1 MRKLLSLLMVAVML
15 FAMASNLFACSFEMR
30 DPMNPTAEPDRAE
43 KVTSGNHYVENV
55 RPDPKPQDT
64 EKKPD
69 RSENAEPKPPEEP
82 VPMYTVSFVLEGSD
96 WQPDPQVLMEGEIVW
111 MPDVVTDE
119 YSRFDG
125 IWYLDPSYGK
135 EYDFGMPIYEDLTL
149 YARVEK
155 YYTVTFVVEGNS
167 HQPEPQTVKEYEYIQ
182 TPEFVLDEYC
192 SFDGNWYLD
201 PYYKEMFYADMPVK
215 ENMTL
220 YARVTRDPAA
230 PAMILKADLIFDRLV
245 TTSTNDVMYSDL
257 INEGSREFVRLSSES
272 GDPYFLAMLGANAV
286 LPNYMVISY
295 RTNSPLEGEF
305 FIGSGAGP
313 NGAGDHLKV
322 DWQEGD
328 WNLLI
333 VDLSKAEGLTAI
345 ENGLINYLRVDFFAG
360 YNSPDDYIDLEYI
373 AFFDSPKKARNFDA
387 ELHKAPMWDEA
398 RDVVTHQSFDELDM
412 YVNGENTADVFMPG
426 SSHDWNHIVDCDSS
440 VDALR
445 YWGWLGVKDK
455 IGRLGYQIDDGERIY
470 DDAFTAK
477 AEPPIIDAALS
488 GGADSATRM
497 EILIPLKG
505 LIGTHTVRTLYMDPY
520 GNEVC
525 LSEFVVNI
533 SYVFEPE
540 TGVEDSRTL
549 LYTDNGDGTC
559 SVAGIGGYT
568 DSKLVIPSEYNGM
581 PVVGIA
587 DNAFWNCDSITTVSI
602 PDSVTSIGDLAFAD
616 CSNLTSIRLSTALKE
631 IPLAAFCGCTS
642 LKSIRIPEGIT
653 YIGVHAFAQCTSLT
667 SLTLPMSL
675 SKIDSYLFSDCY
687 SLTTIKYSGSEENW
701 NALIEGVDL
710 GVNGSSYTVYFG

>member
-69 RSENAEPKPPEEP
+69 RSENAEPQPPEEP
-82 VPMYTVSFVLEGSD
+82 VPEPEKPEETIPSFDFETMEPDTWYYTVSYVVEGYNEVIPSIKVRND
-96 WQPDPQVLMEGEIVW
+96 EETILGPYIDIDPLMG
-111 MPDVVTDE
+111 T
-119 YSRFDG
+119 FDG
-125 IWYLDPSYGK
+125 WYIT
-135 EYDFGMPIYEDLTL
+135 PIYEEEYRFNEYGHDASNITL
-149 YARVEK
+149 YARVIPAPNAPAKIIDAGEL
-155 YYTVTFVVEGNS
+155 YSIIDNNTGLVNMMTWEGVTNQGA
-167 HQPEPQTVKEYEYIQ
+167 YEYIRLR
-182 TPEFVLDEYC
+182 P
-192 SFDGNWYLD
+192 DGED
-201 PYYKEMFYADMPVK
+201 PFFEVFH
-215 ENMTL
+215 
-220 YARVTRDPAA
+220 
-230 PAMILKADLIFDRLV
+230 
-245 TTSTNDVMYSDL
+245 DV
-257 INEGSREFVRLSSES
+257 G
-272 GDPYFLAMLGANAV
+272 AV
-286 LPNYMVISY
+286 LPNFMVISY

-313 NGAGDHLKV
+313 NGMGDHLKV

-345 ENGLINYLRVDFFAG
+345 ENGLINYLRMDFFAG